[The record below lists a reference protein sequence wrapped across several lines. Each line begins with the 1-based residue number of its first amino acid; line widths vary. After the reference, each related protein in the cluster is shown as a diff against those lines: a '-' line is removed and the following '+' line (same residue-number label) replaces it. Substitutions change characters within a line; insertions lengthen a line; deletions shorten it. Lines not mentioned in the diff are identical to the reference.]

1 MEKAHSTL
9 VTKTLYSTLVR
20 LQIYI
25 ICWKA
30 YEYSIIYYIDLLSQ
44 AFLLY
49 LIYYIIQSCSIV
61 NYQLHYGGRNLL
73 WISTF
78 DVRKI
83 YNKNMKL
90 RYRNIGVYSQNIRM
104 IFLRELQF
112 GKSAT
117 KVYGES

>member
-25 ICWKA
+25 IYWKA

-73 WISTF
+73 
-78 DVRKI
+78 
-83 YNKNMKL
+83 
-90 RYRNIGVYSQNIRM
+90 
-104 IFLRELQF
+104 
-112 GKSAT
+112 
-117 KVYGES
+117 